1 MNPTILLAP
10 LALLTACDTP
20 PNPDPAPVSAAP
32 AAVLDEPESEAR
44 THAPGPAAP
53 AAVQEDREPEAWTQA
68 ELEAMSAE
76 IQTQLEELRG
86 DHFLRPVT
94 VRVASSEDLL
104 DYMKERMAKTET
116 PEKVAA
122 DEAIAKLLAAIPLDM
137 DLMAATIELIETQ
150 VGGFYDPDT
159 DSFSLM
165 DKCSKSVAPMILSH
179 ELDHALDDQ
188 LFGIDQKLL
197 PVAHLT
203 DRAVALSAV
212 VEGSGMS
219 VMTQWQMRFG
229 GEMDLAGMTE
239 MQAEAQAGLADAP
252 MWMWKPLLGVYMRGA
267 CFLARTD
274 NLIGGLSQAVPSA
287 DIRRAFEDPPRST
300 EQILH
305 PEKYWEADQRD
316 DPQELSFDTQGLPEG
331 WSVQRED
338 ILGEM
343 MLATV
348 ATPGSAT
355 RGLDLEDPMAALTVE
370 YTNEL
375 VAGWDGDALILV
387 GDGEGRFLRLATAWD
402 SVRHAGEF
410 YGGMLGVLPAMRAAA
425 EGLSDRERNAG
436 AELAYGE
443 REDVVV
449 LTVWH
454 SVDRRDRGKLEEALA
469 PRLSPSDAPVQAP
482 ADRATGESAP
492 ESPEQDP

>member
-1 MNPTILLAP
+1 
-10 LALLTACDTP
+10 
-20 PNPDPAPVSAAP
+20 
-32 AAVLDEPESEAR
+32 
-44 THAPGPAAP
+44 
-53 AAVQEDREPEAWTQA
+53 
-68 ELEAMSAE
+68 
-76 IQTQLEELRG
+76 
-86 DHFLRPVT
+86 VT
-94 VRVASSEDLL
+94 VRVASTEDLL

-122 DEAIAKLLAAIPLDM
+122 DEAIAKLLAVIPVDM
-137 DLMAATIELIETQ
+137 DLMGATFELLETQ

-165 DKCSKSVAPMILSH
+165 DKCSKSVAPMILAH

-197 PVAHLT
+197 PIAHLT

-219 VMTQWQMRFG
+219 VMTQWQIKFG
-229 GEMDLAGMTE
+229 GAMDLAGMGE

-274 NLIGGLSQAVPSA
+274 NLLTGLSQPVPSA
-287 DIRRAFEDPPRST
+287 DIRRGFEDPPRST
-300 EQILH
+300 EHILH
-305 PEKYWEADQRD
+305 PETYWEVEQRD
-316 DPQELSFDTQGLPEG
+316 DPHELFFDTQGLPGG

-338 ILGEM
+338 VLGEL

-348 ATPGSAT
+348 TTPGAAT
-355 RGLDLEDPMAALTVE
+355 RGLDLANPMAAMTVE

-375 VAGWDGDALILV
+375 VSGWDGDALILV
-387 GDGEGRFLRLATAWD
+387 GDGEGRLLRLATVWD
-402 SVRHAGEF
+402 SVRDAGEF
-410 YGGMLGVLPAMRAAA
+410 YGGLFGVLPAMRAAA
-425 EGLSDRERNAG
+425 EALSDRERNAG
-436 AELAYGE
+436 AELSYGE

-469 PRLSPSDAPVQAP
+469 LRLPPSGAPAQAP
-482 ADRATGESAP
+482 ADRASDEPPAESG
-492 ESPEQDP
+492 EQDP